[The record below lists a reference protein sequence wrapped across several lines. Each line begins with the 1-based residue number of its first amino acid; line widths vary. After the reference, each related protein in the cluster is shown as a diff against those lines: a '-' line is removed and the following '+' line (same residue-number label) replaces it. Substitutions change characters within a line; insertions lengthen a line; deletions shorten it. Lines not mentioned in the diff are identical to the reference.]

1 MGETTRRPGMGP
13 TGEPGLKEAQ
23 GAVFQGPAGGWS
35 VSSTACSQ
43 AGGSQA
49 SGRALGVGLA
59 LSVGGGIDSPPPS
72 SPPTFTLASIHIQ
85 LSVPLRPQSGGLG
98 ELRGLSQRS
107 GIHSYP
113 QAPAFAPQLHLVTR
127 GEKEPLGWPAVIP
140 NAHEGRMRQALGP
153 QGP

>member
-1 MGETTRRPGMGP
+1 MGP

-98 ELRGLSQRS
+98 EIEGFKPAIRHSQLPIGPS
-107 GIHSYP
+107 LCP
-113 QAPAFAPQLHLVTR
+113 LLQLVTR